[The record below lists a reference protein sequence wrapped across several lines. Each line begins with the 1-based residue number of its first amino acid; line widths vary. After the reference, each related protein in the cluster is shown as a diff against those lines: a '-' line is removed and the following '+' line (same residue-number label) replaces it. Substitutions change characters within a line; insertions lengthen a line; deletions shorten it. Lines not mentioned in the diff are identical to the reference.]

1 MRETRFQFDHEDGF
15 LFKFFHLPY
24 FDDLD
29 DGLRV
34 LLLKWVIR
42 GALFPILTL
51 LMIDREL

>member
-1 MRETRFQFDHEDGF
+1 MRETRFQFDHEDDF

-24 FDDLD
+24 FDGHN

-42 GALFPILTL
+42 GALLPILTL
-51 LMIDREL
+51 LMIESFN